1 MKKKLS
7 LALFFLLCGCFRP
20 LEITDVLRYSCD
32 GQIIATAYY
41 SDGSMILTYN
51 DNRVVLHKTSGNC
64 SVERY
69 ANIGK
74 AVIFESEGEKASL
87 KFGPYAYPECI
98 RLVNY

>member
-7 LALFFLLCGCFRP
+7 LALFFFFFYCFLLV
-20 LEITDVLRYSCD
+20 EITDVLRYICD
-32 GQIIATAYY
+32 ALIFAVVYFNE
-41 SDGSMILTYN
+41 GSLILTYN

-74 AVIFESEGEKASL
+74 AVIFESKGEKASL

-98 RLVNY
+98 KLVNY